1 MGLTLAARRQVT
13 ARLAGRYVKGTRAEK
28 AAILDQ
34 LCVVNDWHRDHARK
48 ALRAALAGPPPPRAS
63 RAPVLVYGPEVI
75 TALRFVWATAD
86 GPTGK
91 RLAPIMGLLVDSLR
105 RHGELDISDEIADAL
120 CAMAPATIDRRL
132 APDRAQLSTKPHG
145 SALTRPGSML
155 KSAIPMKTWAEW
167 DDTVPGF
174 VEIDLVGHDGGD
186 NNGQFC
192 FTLTVTDVA
201 TGWTSARTVSSKGER
216 VVAAALDQ
224 IRVGLP
230 FHLAGIHSD
239 NGGEFINHH
248 LLRWCQAREIT
259 FTRGRPARSNDNA
272 HVEQKNWALARRS
285 VGYYRYDT
293 PTEEH
298 LLNQLW
304 AHQDVLFNLFNAQ
317 QKLVSKTPSSS
328 PESRPHA
335 YASCAGAPLRHRP
348 KRRAGA
354 GRRTCT
360 GPCSRRSLAG
370 PPHPTVGTHDGHH
383 GGGSPQEVRGRR
395 PDDRHPRV
403 ARVAGRADRQ
413 PGRHRD
419 PGVGRRRSRD
429 VLPSARREGD
439 P

>member
-13 ARLAGRYVKGTRAEK
+13 ARLAGRYVKGTRAGK

-48 ALRAALAGPPPPRAS
+48 ALRAALAGPPRPRAS

-75 TALRFVWATAD
+75 TALRFVWAAAD

-145 SALTRPGSML
+145 SALTRPGSTL

-285 VGYYRYDT
+285 VGYFRYDT

-317 QKLVSKTPSSS
+317 QKLVSKTRHGAKDTKRHDTARTPADRLLTDHPDLVTDPDRHAIHTALHDTNPADLRRRIAAIQDSLTELARRRG
-328 PESRPHA
+328 PVPTKPRRQAAYESRTKITP
-335 YASCAGAPLRHRP
+335 PPR
-348 KRRAGA
+348 KRA
-354 GRRTCT
+354 
-360 GPCSRRSLAG
+360 
-370 PPHPTVGTHDGHH
+370 
-383 GGGSPQEVRGRR
+383 
-395 PDDRHPRV
+395 
-403 ARVAGRADRQ
+403 
-413 PGRHRD
+413 
-419 PGVGRRRSRD
+419 SRD
-429 VLPSARREGD
+429 ESTTQTKRAS
-439 P
+439 